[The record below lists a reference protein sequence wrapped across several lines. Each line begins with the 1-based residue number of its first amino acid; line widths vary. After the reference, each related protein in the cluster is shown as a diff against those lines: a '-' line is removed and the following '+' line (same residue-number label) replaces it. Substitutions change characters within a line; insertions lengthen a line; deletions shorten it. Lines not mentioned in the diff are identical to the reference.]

1 MSRMSNSRGGNARDS
16 NVSSIAPS
24 TIVGEEDAFV
34 PRGAIAFFVAM
45 LVAFAVIWLGMYE
58 ILVVRQSGL

>member
-1 MSRMSNSRGGNARDS
+1 MSTSADTRVEAS
-16 NVSSIAPS
+16 NVASVSPVAVAHEQD
-24 TIVGEEDAFV
+24 TMV

>member
-1 MSRMSNSRGGNARDS
+1 MSTSSDISVEAS
-16 NVSSIAPS
+16 QVSSIAPA
-24 TIVGEEDAFV
+24 TTVLEQDAMV

-58 ILVVRQSGL
+58 ILVVRQNGL

>member
-1 MSRMSNSRGGNARDS
+1 MSTSSDTSVEAS
-16 NVSSIAPS
+16 QVSSIAPA
-24 TIVGEEDAFV
+24 TTVREQDAMV

-58 ILVVRQSGL
+58 ILVVRQNGL